1 MRNPFHMPAVDI
13 VDGFNRTS
21 SLNPCLV
28 KLYQYT
34 DLREIVLSGGN
45 RAGGIIVFCRNR
57 ETSWI
62 SHLVA
67 DNRESIFKAESL
79 SQFEDT
85 LIGNCILYGELSFK
99 EDGDKLTAYFP
110 VEGKPPIRISTD
122 LQVIEYIVDKHHRNL
137 YFPLIWYRDP

>member
-1 MRNPFHMPAVDI
+1 MHNPFHAPAVDI
-13 VDGFNRTS
+13 VTGISRTPTK
-21 SLNPCLV
+21 NPCLV

-34 DLREIVLSGGN
+34 DLREIATSGGN
-45 RAGGIIVFCRNR
+45 RTGGIIVFCRNR

-110 VEGKPPIRISTD
+110 MEGKPPIRISTD
-122 LQVIEYIVDKHHRNL
+122 LQVIEYVIVKHHRNL